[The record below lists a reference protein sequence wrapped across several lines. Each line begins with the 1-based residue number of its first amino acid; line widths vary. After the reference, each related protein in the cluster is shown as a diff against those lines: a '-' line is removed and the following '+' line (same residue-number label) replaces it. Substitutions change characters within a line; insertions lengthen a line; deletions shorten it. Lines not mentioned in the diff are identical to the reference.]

1 MSLNGIPLQKNS
13 PNWFSANPMSA
24 NISPILEAGVG
35 AYFRSASIA
44 AWPSFRTRLAL
55 RKIVGR
61 KLLVVWTVRKSV
73 VFRCSKVSPERHSSA
88 RRPPRRKKPSGAS
101 PEPSKAWLKRRMT
114 PFLSATAPAAE
125 PASVTMS
132 GSLTWRMLSHAP
144 VPSARPSARP
154 PAHRRA
160 ARVVGEMVI
169 ASPCRV
175 KAMGVVASEPD
186 VDPEGVIGGRRRG
199 LEVALDADVVAE
211 IAAFGV
217 DAGVAG
223 HDAQVSP
230 RRREADLVGGE
241 IVGPLVRQVVGDR
254 QLAQPEQ
261 VGLLDVAV
269 LGGAGVHPH
278 RDGAGLLRERR
289 RGVHV
294 ALAVEPVLA
303 ADPLGP
309 VELVAAQLGV
319 GQGSDLEL
327 LAEQADGAVGREL
340 GGRERR
346 ADEDVGVADEE
357 LPDRGGGIALDDP
370 VAVLVLV
377 GEGAQPPPLDRV
389 ALDVRVGGADVG
401 WKPPEA
407 HDLVAIVRAAG
418 GELPADVLAVEDD
431 RVDGCPDARVP
442 DLADVDDLGRPGP
455 RRRRDGPADQRV
467 LAGLVVVGEL
477 EVDPVPGQ
485 GGIEP

>member
-1 MSLNGIPLQKNS
+1 MSLNGMPLQKNS
-13 PNWFSANPMSA
+13 PNWFSANAMRA
-24 NISPILEAGVG
+24 NISPMLDAGVG
-35 AYFRSASIA
+35 EYFLSALIA

-61 KLLVVWTVRKSV
+61 KLLVVCTIRKSV
-73 VFRCSKVSPERHSSA
+73 VFRCSNVSPERHSSA

-101 PEPSKAWLKRRMT
+101 PEPSIAWLKRRMT

-160 ARVVGEMVI
+160 ARVVGEIVI

-186 VDPEGVIGGRRRG
+186 VDPEGVIGGGRRG

-223 HDAQVSP
+223 HDAQVSS
-230 RRREADLVGGE
+230 RRRDADLVGGE
-241 IVGPLVRQVVGDR
+241 IVGPLVRQVVGER

-289 RGVHV
+289 SGVHV

-303 ADPLGP
+303 ADPLGA

-319 GQGSDLEL
+319 GQGPDLEL

-346 ADEDVGVADEE
+346 ADEDAGVADEE
-357 LPDRGGGIALDDP
+357 LPHGGGGIALDDA

-377 GEGAQPPPLDRV
+377 GERPQPPPLNRIPF
-389 ALDVRVGGADVG
+389 LVRVGGADARRQ
-401 WKPPEA
+401 PAQA
-407 HDLVAIVRAAG
+407 HDLVAIERATG
-418 GELPADVLAVEDD
+418 GDVPADVLAVEDD
-431 RVDGCPDARVP
+431 RVDGRLDAPVP
-442 DLADVDDLGRPGP
+442 DLADVHDLGGRGP
-455 RRRRDGPADQRV
+455 R
-467 LAGLVVVGEL
+467 
-477 EVDPVPGQ
+477 
-485 GGIEP
+485 